1 MMRSG
6 TGPWLML
13 LLASMADATAAQP
26 AREFAARDYRLQVSV
41 LNDTLD
47 SPWGMAELPD
57 GRWLVSEKAGRLRLL
72 SADGRRTLARIDN
85 LPAVRTDGQG
95 GLLDVAVDPGFA
107 RNGLVYWSY
116 TEAGEGG
123 LSGTAVARGRL
134 RGNRLASV
142 QVIFRQAPKVS
153 GAGHFGS
160 RLVFDREGM
169 LYITLGDRQK
179 FAPAQDVRQSLGKVM
194 RIRPDGGLPGN
205 NPAWPG
211 KAALPGTY
219 SIGHRNPQGAALHP
233 QTGALWISEHGP
245 QGGDEINRIRAG
257 GNYGWPTVSYGCMY
271 GQPVGI
277 DCRIGGGRHAPGFI
291 EPLGI
296 WAPVSVAP
304 AGMLFYTGAMFPSW
318 RGQLLVGTLAGRAL
332 WRLQYG
338 GDRETAREKLLDG
351 LDERIRD
358 VAQARDGA
366 IWLLCDSGTLYRVSV
381 RAPAKK

>member
-1 MMRSG
+1 MHACLRCVL
-6 TGPWLML
+6 WL
-13 LLASMADATAAQP
+13 LLTGLAGETFAAP
-26 AREFAARDYRLQVSV
+26 TRVFPARDYLLQVEV
-41 LNDTLD
+41 LQTGLD
-47 SPWGMAELPD
+47 SPWGMAFLPD
-57 GRWLVSEKAGRLRLL
+57 GRLLVTQKSGGIVLL
-72 SADGRRTLARIDN
+72 SRDGRRIEQTITG
-85 LPAVRTDGQG
+85 LPRVASQGQG
-95 GLLDVAVDPGFA
+95 GLLDVAIDPNFA

-134 RGNRLASV
+134 HVNRMASV
-142 QVIFRQAPKVS
+142 QVIFRQTPKVS

-179 FAPAQDVRQSLGKVM
+179 FAPAQDVKQSLGKVM

-211 KAALPGTY
+211 RAALPGTY

-277 DCRIGGGRHAPGFI
+277 DCRIGGGRHAPDFI

-296 WAPVSVAP
+296 WVPVSVAP
-304 AGMLFYTGAMFPSW
+304 AGMMFYTGAMFPTW
-318 RGQLLVGTLAGRAL
+318 RNQLLVGTLAGRAL
-332 WRLQYG
+332 WRLQYD

-351 LDERIRD
+351 LNERIRD

-366 IWLLCDSGTLYRVSV
+366 LWLLGDSGTLYRVSV
-381 RAPAKK
+381 RTPAKK